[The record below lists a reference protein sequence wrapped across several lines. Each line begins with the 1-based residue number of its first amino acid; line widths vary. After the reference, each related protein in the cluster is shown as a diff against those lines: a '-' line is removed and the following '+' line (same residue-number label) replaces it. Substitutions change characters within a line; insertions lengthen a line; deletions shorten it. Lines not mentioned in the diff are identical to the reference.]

1 MVGGREIVGEGR
13 RREIERMRME
23 ERERGGWRKKE
34 RGDMIERE
42 VGRGEGICTSMTMF
56 TVSLFCAIYNL

>member
-34 RGDMIERE
+34 RGER
-42 VGRGEGICTSMTMF
+42 
-56 TVSLFCAIYNL
+56 